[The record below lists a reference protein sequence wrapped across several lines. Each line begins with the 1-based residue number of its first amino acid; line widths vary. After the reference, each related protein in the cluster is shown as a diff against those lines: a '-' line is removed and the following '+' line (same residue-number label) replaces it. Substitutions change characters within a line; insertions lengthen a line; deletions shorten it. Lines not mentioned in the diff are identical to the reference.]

1 MFKEFKRT
9 EGVSTTT
16 LTAKLL
22 AMADDA
28 EKNAAPPK
36 QSFLQ
41 TSRRIVNF
49 ANQNLP
55 KENDTIVYI

>member
-22 AMADDA
+22 AMAENA
-28 EKNAAPPK
+28 EKSADPPK
-36 QSFLQ
+36 
-41 TSRRIVNF
+41 
-49 ANQNLP
+49 
-55 KENDTIVYI
+55 